1 MALSGG
7 RIRGG
12 TTNTKNKDTGSSIT
26 NVEDDR
32 RGNVEDDRRGNV
44 EDDRKGEGEDDRRG
58 EGENDRRGA
67 GRIAH
72 LRIPVIPKP
81 FDRFFQG
88 YFRRGLG

>member
-1 MALSGG
+1 M
-7 RIRGG
+7 
-12 TTNTKNKDTGSSIT
+12 T
-26 NVEDDR
+26 
-32 RGNVEDDRRGNV
+32 
-44 EDDRKGEGEDDRRG
+44 EGEKARMTGGGKARMT
-58 EGENDRRGA
+58 EGGA